1 LNRVSFAGFT
11 TAAVACLMFAA
22 TAWYYIREQA
32 SGIWSFSATGDPLT
46 VFPALGIAFLGIS
59 IPILLQGS
67 EKYMVSAPN
76 LRLIIFLIASAVLVT
91 VSTGWLLTSELVT
104 PAALWWDNYGFPLA
118 WRVQLMRGCPPW
130 CSLPSS
136 ETIFNPFFFAIDC
149 LFYLAIGYS
158 IILAHRRISRRG
170 SNLRLGA
177 QGGRSSI
184 SAVRETD
191 QIGHDDGKQES
202 VGKMDNNRDV

>member
-1 LNRVSFAGFT
+1 
-11 TAAVACLMFAA
+11 MFAA
-22 TAWYYIREQA
+22 TEWYYIREQT
-32 SGIWSFSATGDPLT
+32 SGGWSSAYGDPLT
-46 VFPALGIAFLGIS
+46 VFPALGVAFLGVS
-59 IPILLQGS
+59 VPFLLHGS
-67 EKYMVSAPN
+67 EKYKVSAPN
-76 LRLIIFLIASAVLVT
+76 LRLILLLIPSAVLVT
-91 VSTGWLLTSELVT
+91 VSTGWLLTGEFFT
-104 PAALWWDNYGFPLA
+104 PGAIWWDSYGFPLA

-158 IILAHRRISRRG
+158 IILAHRRIGRRG
-170 SNLRLGA
+170 SNLRMGA
-177 QGGRSSI
+177 KGGRRTI
-184 SAVRETD
+184 SAVGKAD

>member
-1 LNRVSFAGFT
+1 MNRVSFAGFT

-32 SGIWSFSATGDPLT
+32 SGIWSFSATGDPMTIL
-46 VFPALGIAFLGIS
+46 PSLGIAFLGIS
-59 IPILLQGS
+59 IPLLLQGS

-76 LRLIIFLIASAVLVT
+76 LRLILLLIPSAVLVT

-104 PAALWWDNYGFPLA
+104 PAALWDNYGFPLA
-118 WRVQLMRGCPPW
+118 WRVQLMKGCPPW

-136 ETIFNPFFFAIDC
+136 ETIINPLFFAIDC
-149 LFYLAIGYS
+149 TFYLAIGYS
-158 IILAHRRISRRG
+158 IILAHRRIVRGG

-177 QGGRSSI
+177 KGS
-184 SAVRETD
+184 
-191 QIGHDDGKQES
+191 
-202 VGKMDNNRDV
+202 

>member
-1 LNRVSFAGFT
+1 LNRVSFAGFVSV
-11 TAAVACLMFAA
+11 ALACLTFAA
-22 TAWYYIREQA
+22 TEWYYIREQT
-32 SGIWSFSATGDPLT
+32 SGGWSSAYGDPLT
-46 VFPALGIAFLGIS
+46 VLPALGIAFLGIS
-59 IPILLQGS
+59 IPLVLQGS
-67 EKYMVSAPN
+67 EKYKVSAPN
-76 LRLIIFLIASAVLVT
+76 LRVILLLIPSAVLVT
-91 VSTGWLLTSELVT
+91 VSTGWLLTGEFFT
-104 PAALWWDNYGFPLA
+104 PGAIWWDSYGFPLA

-158 IILAHRRISRRG
+158 IILAQRRIGRRG
-170 SNLRLGA
+170 SNFRMGA
-177 QGGRSSI
+177 KGGRRTI
-184 SAVRETD
+184 SAVGKAD